1 MCIIWR
7 MDKIMQHFKSQTEL
21 AKLLGIAPTAI
32 SNWKTRQIP
41 VHRAVEIELLT
52 NGEIKREE
60 LRPDIFG

>member
-1 MCIIWR
+1 
-7 MDKIMQHFKSQTEL
+7 MQHFKSQTEL